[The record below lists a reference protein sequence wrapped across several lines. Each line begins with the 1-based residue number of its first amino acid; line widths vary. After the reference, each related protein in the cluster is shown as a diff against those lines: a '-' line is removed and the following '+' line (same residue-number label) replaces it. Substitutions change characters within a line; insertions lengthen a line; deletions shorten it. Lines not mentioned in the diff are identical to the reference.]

1 MLRPR
6 SLAAAALLAAAL
18 PAAAYLLPAS
28 AVLRLAAKRRV
39 EVAPGPAELRGTFT
53 SGEGEPVAGVL
64 SLKGGACRFELVG
77 LPERPYAVVRGGRIA
92 PQRGLDRVRGAVAL
106 AEGACALLA
115 PTTPDA
121 LAQSFAARGV
131 RVQELS
137 LGRLGTRV
145 AYVLG
150 DRAPGA
156 APPGRP
162 QAWIDKTSLVPL
174 RLVAD
179 LAGARRD
186 VQLLDHP
193 PPASAPPGERNPP
206 PPSPAELYP
215 RAIEVSGA
223 EGLEARLAVEKVTPN
238 ARLSDAL
245 F

>member
-1 MLRPR
+1 MLRAR
-6 SLAAAALLAAAL
+6 RLAAAALLAAAL
-18 PAAAYLLPAS
+18 PAAAYLLPSS
-28 AVLRLAAKRRV
+28 AVLRLAATRRV

-53 SGEGEPVAGVL
+53 TGATSPVAAVL
-64 SLKGGACRFELVG
+64 SLKGGRCRFELVG
-77 LPERPYAVVRGGRIA
+77 APERPYAVLRSQRVA
-92 PQRGLDRVRGAVAL
+92 TQRGLDRYPGALAL

-115 PTTPDA
+115 PATPDA
-121 LAQSFAARGV
+121 LAQSLAARGV
-131 RVQELS
+131 RVQQIS
-137 LGRLGTRV
+137 LALLGTRA

-150 DRAPGA
+150 DRDREA

-186 VQLLDHP
+186 VQLLDYP
-193 PPASAPPGERNPP
+193 PPAAAAGERHAPPPA
-206 PPSPAELYP
+206 PAELYP
-215 RAIEVSGA
+215 RAVEVSAA
-223 EGLEARLAVEKVTPN
+223 EGLEARLAIEKVTPN